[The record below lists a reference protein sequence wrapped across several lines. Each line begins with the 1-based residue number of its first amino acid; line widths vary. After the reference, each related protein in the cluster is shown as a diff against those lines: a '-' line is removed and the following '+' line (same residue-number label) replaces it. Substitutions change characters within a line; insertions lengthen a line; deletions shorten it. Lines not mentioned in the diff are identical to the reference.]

1 MQIEVGFQTRPGI
14 GGCSVSA
21 KARLVLAVAG
31 RRHRSLSEAAAAA
44 VVVVVQMTARSSRFR
59 Y

>member
-1 MQIEVGFQTRPGI
+1 MTVQIEVGFQTRPGI

-31 RRHRSLSEAAAAA
+31 RRHRSLSKAAAA
-44 VVVVVQMTARSSRFR
+44 VVVQMTARSSRFR

>member
-31 RRHRSLSEAAAAA
+31 RRHRSLSEAAAA
-44 VVVVVQMTARSSRFR
+44 VVVVVRMTARSSRFR

>member
-31 RRHRSLSEAAAAA
+31 RRHRSPEAAAA